1 MPSVTLLCDGG
12 CLGNHLASRSGQA
25 YGSFIIVGESLV
37 RNLKSFDVGLTNND
51 AEYLIIISALETIR
65 ARGRAAD
72 TDVTIQTDSALV
84 IGQMTQN
91 WKVKAPNLL
100 PHIIALQEEMKH
112 FRSVKFEK
120 VSGQHVKKVLGH

>member
-1 MPSVTLLCDGG
+1 MPSITVLCDGG
-12 CLGNHLASRSGQA
+12 CLGNNVAGRTGQA
-25 YGSFIIVGESLV
+25 YGSFIIMGESLV
-37 RNLKSFDVGLTNND
+37 RNLKSFEAGLTNND
-51 AEYLIIISALETIR
+51 AEYLIIIAALETLR

-112 FRSVKFEK
+112 FRSVRFEK
-120 VSGQHVKKVLGH
+120 VSGNSVKRILGH

>member
-1 MPSVTLLCDGG
+1 MPAITVLCDGG
-12 CLGNHLASRSGQA
+12 CLGNHTAGKTGQA
-25 YGSFIIVGESLV
+25 YGSFIFVGESLV
-37 RNLKSFDVGLTNND
+37 RNLKSFEAGLTNND
-51 AEYLIIISALETIR
+51 AEYLIIIAALETLR

-100 PHIIALQEEMKH
+100 KHIIALQEEMKH
-112 FRSVKFEK
+112 FRSVRFEK
-120 VSGQHVKKVLGH
+120 VSGNSVKKILGH